1 MLEAAQYFQARE
13 DTIDKSVLLYHR
25 AGNLAKAIELV
36 FNYRRFGA
44 LENLVEELDKD
55 TDVNVLTRCADFFL
69 ENNRHAK
76 AAYLFLLSKEVYYI
90 PYIISTQILVID
102 INFYLVCESIKI
114 NNRLR
119 CWNNKWNG
127 STIHIAK
134 RSSKSNKN
142 YGSCCS
148 TLLRSNPISGKT
160 KPEPDFYSFG
170 KNDIICCIS

>member
-76 AAYLFLLSKEVYYI
+76 AAYLFLLSKEVHITPSYVWCMQSRIQYLEH
-90 PYIISTQILVID
+90 SFHLLRRADSEHVSRLVIFT
-102 INFYLVCESIKI
+102 INGGFTTQ
-114 NNRLR
+114 
-119 CWNNKWNG
+119 NG
-127 STIHIAK
+127 K
-134 RSSKSNKN
+134 Q
-142 YGSCCS
+142 
-148 TLLRSNPISGKT
+148 LSNPIHIQNQLV
-160 KPEPDFYSFG
+160 ELV
-170 KNDIICCIS
+170 

>member
-36 FNYRRFGA
+36 FSYRRFGA

-76 AAYLFLLSKEVYYI
+76 AAYLFLLSKEV
-90 PYIISTQILVID
+90 
-102 INFYLVCESIKI
+102 
-114 NNRLR
+114 
-119 CWNNKWNG
+119 
-127 STIHIAK
+127 
-134 RSSKSNKN
+134 
-142 YGSCCS
+142 
-148 TLLRSNPISGKT
+148 
-160 KPEPDFYSFG
+160 
-170 KNDIICCIS
+170 NDIPILTSQHMAHII

>member
-76 AAYLFLLSKEVYYI
+76 AAYLFLLSKEVNIFSKYI
-90 PYIISTQILVID
+90 FVFSTGSTINTDSNSIID
-102 INFYLVCESIKI
+102 INFFLVCESIKI

-119 CWNNKWNG
+119 C
-127 STIHIAK
+127 
-134 RSSKSNKN
+134 
-142 YGSCCS
+142 
-148 TLLRSNPISGKT
+148 
-160 KPEPDFYSFG
+160 
-170 KNDIICCIS
+170 